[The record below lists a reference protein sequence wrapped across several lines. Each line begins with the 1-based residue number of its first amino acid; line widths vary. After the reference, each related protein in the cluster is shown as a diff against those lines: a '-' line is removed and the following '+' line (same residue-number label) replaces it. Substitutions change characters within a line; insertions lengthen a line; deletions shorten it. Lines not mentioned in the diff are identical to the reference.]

1 MGPRDTGYRVDSQH
15 LEGNMTTAPST
26 DHMTQGDSSAADE
39 GRRVAGVAQDEA
51 GNVAAEAKDQV
62 TNLLDQARS
71 QVSEQGGVQRD
82 RLVQTLTTLGDD
94 LDHMATQS
102 DRSGMATDLARQ
114 AAGRVRDLG
123 NRLDG
128 REPSEILDDVRAF
141 ARRRPGAFLL
151 GALAAGVVAGR
162 ITRGAKDSQSSS
174 GSQDSPARSY
184 STYGG
189 SEGSNGY
196 ASASSRVGVPVDTA
210 VIVEETSYARVGEDD
225 LGSTADFGAVG
236 SDIPHD
242 RGAL

>member
-1 MGPRDTGYRVDSQH
+1 
-15 LEGNMTTAPST
+15 MTTAPST
-26 DHMTQGDSSAADE
+26 DQMTQGDTSAAEE

-62 TNLLDQARS
+62 ANLLDQAKS

-94 LDHMATQS
+94 LDHMASQT

-114 AAGRVRDLG
+114 AAGRVRALG
-123 NRLDG
+123 NQLDG

-141 ARRRPGAFLL
+141 ARRRPAAFLF

-162 ITRGAKDSQSSS
+162 ITRGAKDSQSSAGSQSSS
-174 GSQDSPARSY
+174 GSSF

-196 ASASSRVGVPVDTA
+196 SPAPVETA
-210 VIVEETSYARVGEDD
+210 IIVEETSYVGEGD
-225 LGSTADFGAVG
+225 LGSTADFGTIG
-236 SDIPHD
+236 SDVPHD